1 MGSDGEV
8 RRGPRDRPGGWVVAT
23 LVVLACTGF
32 VQYQNTPERSLGGTV
47 GVERDAGPEYVALG
61 VFQLRDCDQ
70 AAAYLRVFTEGPALG
85 RFEVRGLVAGHAA
98 DVMQAVAKLGRDVK
112 GVSVRKAA
120 RRDMVALEAIGYGAT
135 PYVLVIDRAGRLR
148 WTSPPPRSPAEW
160 SAFRQAVAVLATT
173 TSNEEVR

>member
-1 MGSDGEV
+1 MRSDEDV
-8 RRGPRDRPGGWVVAT
+8 RRDPRDRPAGWLVAT

-32 VQYQNTPERSLGGTV
+32 VRYQNTPARSLGGAV
-47 GVERDAGPEYVALG
+47 GVEREGGPEFIALG

-98 DVMQAVAKLGRDVK
+98 DVTQAVAKLGRDVK
-112 GVSVRKAA
+112 GVSVRKAT

-160 SAFRQAVAVLATT
+160 SAFRQAVTVLST

>member
-1 MGSDGEV
+1 MKTEEEA
-8 RRGPRDRPGGWVVAT
+8 RGARRDRPGGWLVAT

-32 VQYQNTPERSLGGTV
+32 VRYQNTPARSLGGAV
-47 GVERDAGPEYVALG
+47 GIAREGGPEFLAVG

-70 AAAYLRVFTEGPALG
+70 AAAYLRTFTEGPALG
-85 RFEVRGLVAGHAA
+85 RFEVRGLVVGHAA
-98 DVMQAVAKLGRDVK
+98 DVTQAVAKLGRDVK

-120 RRDMVALEAIGYGAT
+120 RRDMVALEAIGYQAT

-160 SAFRQAVAVLATT
+160 TAFRQAVATLATLT
-173 TSNEEVR
+173 PNEEER